1 MGVRR
6 GKIEMQIDL
15 LKAIFGNSEA
25 RITYLQH
32 KSNIMRPTFQ
42 RMLTEMAQSGLL
54 VKESRVY
61 SLTPKGRDILKRFQE
76 LSDMLDRKLQV
87 L

>member
-6 GKIEMQIDL
+6 GRMEMQFDL
-15 LKAIFGNSEA
+15 PKAVFVNPEA

-32 KSNIMRPTFQ
+32 KSNMMRPTFQ
-42 RMLTEMAQSGLL
+42 RMLGEMIQSGLL
-54 VKESRVY
+54 VKESRFY
-61 SLTPKGRDILKRFQE
+61 SLTPKGRDVLKRFQE
-76 LSDMLDRKLQV
+76 LSEILDRKIQV